1 MSENRIHRAISAD
14 GTEIAGRVHGQGP
27 PLVLFHGAP
36 HDGDLAWEA
45 LVPHLADHYT
55 CYLPSWRGR
64 GLSGD
69 NPDRS
74 PPRHEEDA
82 TAFVDSIGKPVFLAA
97 WSAGVRTALGAAAN
111 SDAVTAVAVYEPP

>member
-1 MSENRIHRAISAD
+1 MTSDRVHRAVSDD

-45 LVPHLADHYT
+45 LLPRLADRFT

-64 GLSGD
+64 G
-69 NPDRS
+69 RS
-74 PPRHEEDA
+74 ADSEDHTPPRRELSCEGLRGRPGCGA
-82 TAFVDSIGKPVFLAA
+82 RRV
-97 WSAGVRTALGAAAN
+97 LG
-111 SDAVTAVAVYEPP
+111 DLRHRR